1 MKNNINKL
9 KLIKENIKIT
19 IPKIKDEKI
28 ILKTPVKNYSW
39 DDLKILSSI

>member
-19 IPKIKDEKI
+19 IAKIKDEKI